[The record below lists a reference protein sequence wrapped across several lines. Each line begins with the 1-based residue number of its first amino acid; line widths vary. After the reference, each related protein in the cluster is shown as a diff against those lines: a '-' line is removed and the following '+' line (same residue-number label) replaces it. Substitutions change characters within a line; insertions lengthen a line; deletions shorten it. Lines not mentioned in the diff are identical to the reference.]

1 MDMASPD
8 VKPDSSNISR
18 LHAQPETNN
27 VRKGNNDVRQ
37 HGSIAFNGVDVQT
50 EAYEDVVPKRT
61 FTEKQSLSSATIG
74 WFLITD

>member
-18 LHAQPETNN
+18 VHAQPETNN

-37 HGSIAFNGVDVQT
+37 HGSIEFNDG
-50 EAYEDVVPKRT
+50 EDVVPKRT

-74 WFLITD
+74 LFLITD

>member
-8 VKPDSSNISR
+8 VKPDNSNISR
-18 LHAQPETNN
+18 VHAQPETNN

-37 HGSIAFNGVDVQT
+37 HGSIEFKGVDVLT

-74 WFLITD
+74 WCLITD